1 VWATHVSGC
10 AFSVVPDLFRFCID
24 NCEQVQWQLPLA
36 LATASKSASSG
47 RGAAH
52 CPGALAAILAEG
64 GARKLEAGLRCS
76 RQTEMK
82 DQA

>member
-1 VWATHVSGC
+1 MFQAALS
-10 AFSVVPDLFRFCID
+10 ALSLFVPFLY
-24 NCEQVQWQLPLA
+24 EHVQWQLPLA